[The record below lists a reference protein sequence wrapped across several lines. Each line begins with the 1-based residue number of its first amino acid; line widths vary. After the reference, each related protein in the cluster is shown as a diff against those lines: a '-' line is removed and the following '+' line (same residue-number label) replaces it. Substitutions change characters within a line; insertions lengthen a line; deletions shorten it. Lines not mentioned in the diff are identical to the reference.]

1 MFGDIKMDLKKE
13 ESELISYFIQEI
25 RSELELKSDIG
36 FIPEQELNYLTK
48 QILSLLAKSTVKR
61 YVEY

>member
-1 MFGDIKMDLKKE
+1 MFGDLKMELKKE

>member
-1 MFGDIKMDLKKE
+1 MSGDLKMELKKE

-25 RSELELKSDIG
+25 KNELEIKSDIG

-48 QILSLLAKSTVKR
+48 QILSLLAKSTVKK

>member
-1 MFGDIKMDLKKE
+1 MDLKKE
-13 ESELISYFIQEI
+13 ESELISHFIQEI

-48 QILSLLAKSTVKR
+48 QILSMLAKSTVNR
-61 YVEY
+61 YMEY